1 MAKKDDFAV
10 ETLFEINKGF
20 KKDDNAQ
27 KELRAFFS
35 QEPVSLRA
43 VKEREEFEEA
53 GIIQKDGVMI
63 DENTQQPIDFE
74 KGKGV
79 LKIVE
84 ERMLT
89 EGNSMMNELGFEY
102 VGMKIIRKVKV

>member
-1 MAKKDDFAV
+1 LVKRDDFAA
-10 ETLFEINKGF
+10 ETLFEINRGF

-27 KELRAFFS
+27 DELRSLFS

-43 VKEREEFEEA
+43 VKEREEFEDA

-63 DENTQQPIDFE
+63 DKSTQQPIDFE
-74 KGKGV
+74 KGQSV

-84 ERMLT
+84 NRMLT
-89 EGNSMMNELGFEY
+89 EGNPMMNELGFEY
-102 VGMKIIRKVKV
+102 VGMKIIRKVKA